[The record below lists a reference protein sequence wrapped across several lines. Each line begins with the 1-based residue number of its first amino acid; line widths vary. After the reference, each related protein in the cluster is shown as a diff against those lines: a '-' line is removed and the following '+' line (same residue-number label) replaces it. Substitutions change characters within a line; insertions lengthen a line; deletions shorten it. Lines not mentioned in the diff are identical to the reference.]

1 MFLDRVKIWV
11 SAGDGGD
18 GAATF
23 RQEAHVPRGGP
34 DGGDGGRGGSVYLR
48 VDAGQTTLRDFNH
61 RHHFRATPGGR
72 GTKARRHGKAGDDL
86 TLDVPPGTAVYDDET
101 GALVADLVAVGQSAM
116 IARGGRGGLGNTHFK
131 SSTHQAPKHAQKGEP
146 GSEGWIR
153 LDLRLIADIG
163 LVGLPNAGK
172 STILAAVTAATP
184 KIADYPFT
192 TLEPNL
198 GVMDLGEGDERR
210 PTIADVP
217 GLIEGASSGAGL
229 GHAFLRHVERTRILV
244 HVIDGSSRDPEWD
257 YDVIREEL
265 RAHDPAL
272 LEKPILVAFNKL
284 DLPAAAESWPG
295 FRKARKGEG
304 IDAIAISAVQGDGL
318 TEFQAWISEIL
329 PDASELAEPPEP
341 SGVVIHRIEAM
352 GDGFSV
358 ELDDDGAFRVRGKR
372 VERVAAQTNFDV
384 EESAERFQRELAR
397 LGIDTELRRAGIV
410 AGDTVRIGGTEL
422 EWEAQPWERV

>member
-172 STILAAVTAATP
+172 STILGAVTAATP

-198 GVMDLGEGDERR
+198 GVMDLGEADERR

-217 GLIEGASSGAGL
+217 GLIEGASIGAGL

-257 YDVIREEL
+257 HDVIREEL

-272 LEKPILVAFNKL
+272 LDKPMLVAFNKM
-284 DLPAAAESWPG
+284 DLPAAVEAWPA
-295 FRKARKGEG
+295 FKRARKAEG
-304 IDAIAISAVQGDGL
+304 IDAVAISAALGEGL
-318 TEFQAWISEIL
+318 TEFRAWIAEIL

-358 ELDDDGAFRVRGKR
+358 ELDADGVFRVRGKR

-410 AGDTVRIGGTEL
+410 AGDTVRIGSTEL